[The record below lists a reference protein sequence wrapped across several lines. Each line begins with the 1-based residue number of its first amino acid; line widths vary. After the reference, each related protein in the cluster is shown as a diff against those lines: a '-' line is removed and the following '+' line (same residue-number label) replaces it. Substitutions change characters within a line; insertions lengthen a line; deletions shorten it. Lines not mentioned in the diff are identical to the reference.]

1 MQRWGRLSF
10 ETGASHPPQDEAEYA
25 QNLFLTLRRPRKR
38 PSRRARPR
46 RCNCVHSAMLAP
58 MRLRGDDG
66 EDIRRGG
73 LYRLRASRG
82 TFMHLAFRI
91 AADVLTPLPAAP
103 APAHAQAYP
112 THTNRQVDR

>member
-58 MRLRGDDG
+58 MRRRGDDPDLPLATRHG
-66 EDIRRGG
+66 RRARRAGG
-73 LYRLRASRG
+73 WIGDRVEAVLLL
-82 TFMHLAFRI
+82 LAQGAVKIMQRRP
-91 AADVLTPLPAAP
+91 D
-103 APAHAQAYP
+103 H
-112 THTNRQVDR
+112 